1 MKKFFTLIM
10 VALVATATIFPA
22 YSLDDVD
29 TTISTSDIEYFSN
42 GSYAI
47 TTLENVSVSIT
58 RATSTKSGKKHVDF
72 YNSDDELQW
81 TVTVQGTFTYTGSSA
96 ICTSS
101 SVSYS
106 VADDAWKVK
115 EAVASKS
122 GNSAIGDFVV
132 KRYVLLIPYQTENVN
147 VVLTCSANGTLS

>member
-1 MKKFFTLIM
+1 MKKLFTLIM
-10 VALVATATIFPA
+10 VVLVATATIFPA

-29 TTISTSDIEYFSN
+29 TTISTSDIEYFSD

-72 YNSDDELQW
+72 YDSDDELQW
-81 TVTVQGTFTYTGSSA
+81 TVTVQGTFTYNGSTST
-96 ICTSS
+96 CTNSE
-101 SVSYS
+101 VSYS
-106 VADDAWKVK
+106 VSDSKWKVK

-122 GNSAIGDFVV
+122 GSSAVGDFVF
-132 KRYVLLIPYQTENVN
+132 KRYALLIPVQTESVHMT
-147 VVLTCSANGTLS
+147 LTCSADGTLS